1 MEATLVVSGNTTA
14 NDGSGGRTASPK
26 EMKDGGKKPPFQH
39 GNQNQKTIV
48 PRRHTKFE
56 GKCNEIK
63 GHIYDWSEQ
72 QYLTVRSDCEDHQ
85 GSH

>member
-1 MEATLVVSGNTTA
+1 MGSGNTTA

-26 EMKDGGKKPPFQH
+26 EMKDGGKKPPYQH

-63 GHIYDWSEQ
+63 GISSSSVE
-72 QYLTVRSDCEDHQ
+72 RCCG
-85 GSH
+85 GSTLAHPLNLAYEA